1 MLSQSKFLLLISS
14 SLGLLLFLLF
24 IASRLILLPSFMEL
38 EEKEARANV
47 KRVLNVLS
55 EETEAL
61 SSLALDYAGWDD
73 TYRFAVDGNR
83 EYIRKNLGDTFFDK
97 FRLNFVMVVNNKG
110 ELVYHG
116 AYDLE
121 KKRPAPFPQGLRSL
135 LTPGNPLLKHART
148 DGKHEGII
156 SIPEGTI
163 QLSSLPITTSE
174 FRGPIRGALLA
185 GRFLNPPAVDRIS
198 AITRLSLHLYSIND
212 PSLPVSPSSLSSE
225 GPPRLLPG
233 KGFVSGYSLLPDISG
248 RRAAIV
254 RVDTPRTTYQQGIRT
269 IFYFML
275 CFAGFSVLIA
285 ALSNSFARKFMLVR
299 RSGEESRSRYQAI
312 VEAFD
317 GLLCI
322 SSPDS
327 RIVFLN
333 RKFMELSG
341 RNPVGEDCR
350 VILRDVLGIESGGDV
365 EAVFQGETVRREAYS
380 PGGDKWYYVVDSP
393 VFHMDGAI
401 SRLTMLADITE
412 SKRASRE
419 REKLEAQLQQSRKM
433 EAVGLLAGGIAHD
446 FNNILCAIVG
456 FATLLRMSIPREHPD
471 GSHVDQILFA
481 TDRAANLIKSL
492 LIFSRKQVID
502 PRPEDLNQIV
512 RSLEKILRRVMTE
525 DIELKLALSGR
536 RMGIMADA
544 SQIDQALINL
554 AANARDAMPHGG
566 VLTIA
571 TARSTPPVELLA
583 EGLVTPLSSYALLT
597 VSDTG
602 TGMESWIRE
611 RIFDPF
617 FTTKEVGKGT
627 GLGLAAVYG
636 IVKQHNGHIAVESE
650 PGKGT
655 AFRIWLPLAEDTVP
669 ALMEPSYESSPSF
682 NGNGTILIAEDDQ
695 VLRLLNRMILEKA
708 GYRVIEA
715 ENGEAAISIFRK
727 HEEEIDLLLMDLVMP
742 KMNGRKAYD
751 EIRVLRPGI
760 RVIFVSGYAA
770 DIIAEKNISTE
781 GFRFIQKPMKP
792 VELLKAVSEELE
804 RVEAGR
810 DEKPD

>member
-1 MLSQSKFLLLISS
+1 MFSQSKFLLLISS
-14 SLGLLLFLLF
+14 SLCFLLFLLL

-55 EETEAL
+55 EETESL
-61 SSLALDYAGWDD
+61 TSLAVDYAGWDD
-73 TYRFAVDGNR
+73 TYRFAADVNR
-83 EYIRKNLGDTFFDK
+83 EYIRKNLGDTFFQK
-97 FRLNFVMVVNNKG
+97 FRLNFIIVVNNKG

-121 KKRPAPFPQGLRSL
+121 KRLPAPFPEGLRSL
-135 LTPGNPLLKHART
+135 LTPGNPLLKHAQT

-156 SIPEGTI
+156 SIPEGII
-163 QLSSLPITTSE
+163 QLSSLPIITSE
-174 FRGPIRGALLA
+174 FKGPIRGALLA
-185 GRFLNPPAVDRIS
+185 GRFLSPPAVDRIS
-198 AITRLSLHLYSIND
+198 AITRLSLHLYSLND
-212 PSLPVSPSSLSSE
+212 PNLPISPSSLSPE

-233 KGFVSGYSLLPDISG
+233 KKFVSGYSLLSDISG
-248 RRAAIV
+248 KRAAIV
-254 RVDTPRTTYQQGIRT
+254 RVDTPRTIYQQGIRT

-275 CFAGFSVLIA
+275 WFAAFCVLVA
-285 ALSNSFARKFMLVR
+285 VLGNSFARKFMLVR

-333 RKFMELSG
+333 RKFVELSG

-350 VILRDVLGIESGGDV
+350 DIFRDVLGIESGGDV

-446 FNNILCAIVG
+446 FNNILYAIVG
-456 FATLLRMSIPREHPD
+456 FATLLRMNIPMEHPD
-471 GSHVDQILFA
+471 RSHVDQILSA
-481 TDRAANLIKSL
+481 TDRATNLVKSL
-492 LIFSRKQVID
+492 LIFSRKQIID

-512 RSLEKILRRVMTE
+512 RNLEKILRRVMTE
-525 DIELKLALSGR
+525 DIELKLVLSGQ

-571 TARSTPPVELLA
+571 TARSAPPAELLA
-583 EGLVTPLSSYALLT
+583 EKLVSSRSPCVLLT

-655 AFRIWLPLAEDTVP
+655 TFRIWLPFAGDAVP
-669 ALMEPSYESSPSF
+669 PLMEPSYESSPCF
-682 NGNGTILIAEDDQ
+682 NGSGTILIAEDDK
-695 VLRLLNRMILEKA
+695 VLRLLNRMVLEKA

-715 ENGEAAISIFRK
+715 ENGDEAVSMFRK
-727 HEEEIDLLLMDLVMP
+727 HPEEIDLLLMDLVMP

-751 EIRVLRPGI
+751 EIRIIRPGI
-760 RVIFVSGYAA
+760 RVIFVSGYAP

-781 GFRFIQKPMKP
+781 GFRCLQKPMKP
-792 VELLKAVSEELE
+792 VELLMAVRGELQQ
-804 RVEAGR
+804 VEGGR
-810 DEKPD
+810 DEKPV